1 MKRRRTSG
9 GGTLGRGG
17 SNLYGPTPRDHAVS
31 YRYISAFLLALSSEP
46 IYSEKSALALAS
58 RSKTTYGNVKP
69 GDLFVGQFVWSFR
82 LVGGG
87 ADVTGV
93 LLVGAASAGDRA
105 GVYL

>member
-1 MKRRRTSG
+1 MADIKGLR
-9 GGTLGRGG
+9 GGTYHIY
-17 SNLYGPTPRDHAVS
+17 SSPSVDHADSRV
-31 YRYISAFLLALSSEP
+31 YISAFLLALSSEP

-93 LLVGAASAGDRA
+93 LLVGAAVAGDRA
-105 GVYL
+105 GVGSQIG